1 MARRSRKAAEKG
13 GNKKHER
20 SLRVA
25 NEILGILFLTLS
37 GFTLLC
43 LVTHHPADPTSFHY
57 SGNAKPKNLLGPAGA
72 MVSDWLLNLWLGYA
86 AFVIPIIFAFV
97 AASLFGW
104 IRWSVGIIRGF
115 LFALAVL
122 ALSGFLQI
130 LNWKPVFDL
139 NNPGGML
146 GRDIYRLMEPI
157 FGVTG
162 SGLILF
168 GLTLLFAV
176 AASGLVFSTALAKV
190 GQFSWML
197 VVSISRAAFNGIKF
211 LYGRF
216 KQEKGAE
223 PKRPKPKGKPRL
235 EPKEAAPL
243 PESPVPEFKEPKTAS
258 EAEPVKVKI
267 LDKLPDVETIT
278 EDYVFP
284 PIDLLYSPPTEK
296 EVNPELEKEL
306 EATAHQIE
314 EKMLYLGIEGKVE
327 KIWPGP
333 VLTTFEYEP
342 DPKIPIDKV
351 LRVVKDIQLSLGR
364 HGVRI
369 IVPLPGSPRKVG
381 IEVPNSIR
389 ETVYLKDVINSKPFK
404 NNPSPLTIAMGKD
417 IFGNPYVA
425 DLAKMPHL
433 LVAGT
438 TGSGKSVF
446 LNCAILSFIY
456 KAHPSSLKMILIDPK
471 MLEFSH
477 YEGIPHLMHPVV
489 TDSVEAVS
497 VLKWA
502 VEEMDRRYRVLAEAG
517 ARDISSYITGV
528 ESEEENSEIDK
539 AKIQKNLDGDTE
551 EVLTSR
557 EKLPYL
563 VIIVD
568 EFADLMAV
576 APREIEQAV
585 IRLSQKARAAGIHLI
600 LATQRPSV
608 DVITGLIKANFPAR
622 ISFKLRTKI
631 DSRTILDVGGADD
644 LLGFGDMFFLP
655 STSGNMVRLHA
666 AFVSPQEIEQ
676 VVKFVRRFAPKRA
689 EKIEQ
694 LPQVEDIQKR
704 RWAATNTSEASEDE
718 DELYEEVLEFAFER
732 GVISTTMIQNRFR
745 VGYVKAA
752 RIIQRMEDD
761 GLIGPPE
768 SGGRPRKVL
777 KGPSG
782 GNDESVK

>member
-1 MARRSRKAAEKG
+1 MARRSPKG
-13 GNKKHER
+13 LGKGEDKKRLR

-25 NEILGILFLTLS
+25 NEIGGILFLTLF

-43 LVTHHPADPTSFHY
+43 LVTHHPTDPSSFFA
-57 SGNAKPKNLLGPAGA
+57 SDDKIKNLLGPAGSE
-72 MVSDWLLNLWLGYA
+72 VSSWLLSLFGYA
-86 AFVIPIIFAFV
+86 AFVIPIIFAFIAV
-97 AASLFGW
+97 SLFGW
-104 IRWSVGIIRGF
+104 VKWSVGIVRGIF
-115 LFALAVL
+115 FTLALL

-130 LNWKPVFDL
+130 LNWRPVFEL
-139 NNPGGML
+139 NNPGGMIGL
-146 GRDIYRLMEPI
+146 EIYNLMKPV

-176 AASGLVFSTALAKV
+176 AASGLVFSTALARF
-190 GQFSWML
+190 GQLSWTL
-197 VVSISRAAFNGIKF
+197 IVAVSRAVFSGIKY
-211 LYGRF
+211 LYSRL
-216 KQEKGAE
+216 KKEKVAE
-223 PKRPKPKGKPRL
+223 PKKPKPKGKPRL
-235 EPKEAAPL
+235 EPRETAPL
-243 PESPVPEFKEPKTAS
+243 PESPVPEFRKSKAALD
-258 EAEPVKVKI
+258 AEPVRVKI
-267 LDKLPDVETIT
+267 LDKLPDVEALP
-278 EDYVFP
+278 EDYVSP
-284 PIDLLYSPPTEK
+284 PIDLLYSPPADK
-296 EVNPELEKEL
+296 EAPDLEKEL

-389 ETVYLKDVINSKPFK
+389 ETVYLREVIDSKPFK
-404 NNPSPLTIAMGKD
+404 NNPSSLTVAMGKD
-417 IFGNPYVA
+417 IFGNPYVS

-446 LNCAILSFIY
+446 LNCAILSFMY
-456 KAHPSSLKMILIDPK
+456 KAHPSALRIILIDPK

-489 TDSVEAVS
+489 TDAIEAIA

-502 VEEMDRRYRVLAEAG
+502 VDEMERRYRILAEAG
-517 ARDISSYITGV
+517 ARDIASYITGIETDEESGETGETEKLEETV
-528 ESEEENSEIDK
+528 EV
-539 AKIQKNLDGDTE
+539 GE
-551 EVLTSR
+551 EVLMQR

-655 STSGNMVRLHA
+655 STSGHMVRLHA

-676 VVKFVRRFAPKRA
+676 VVEFVQRFAPKRA
-689 EKIEQ
+689 EKIEK

-704 RWAATNTSEASEDE
+704 RWTAADTSALSEDE
-718 DELYEEVLEFAFER
+718 DELYDEVLEFAFDR
-732 GVISTTMIQNRFR
+732 HVISTTMIQNRFR

-768 SGGRPRKVL
+768 SGGKPRKVL
-777 KGPSG
+777 KGPTGSD
-782 GNDESVK
+782 DEPID